1 MADKRPNIYAHCSYI
16 GTSGYNNHTRNFFRA
31 LSDYFKIKVRNFTI
45 GTSWTGLNN
54 TPHDTE
60 PYLDKLDKELL
71 IEHTVWTANKQL
83 EDHQIY
89 SEYGEIL
96 EHDINIVLNE
106 THHHYFYQDYN
117 GPKIA
122 YNVWETTRQPEEF
135 FNKLKDYDQVW
146 VASSWQR
153 DCTIEQGIAPEKVK
167 VVPEAVNGE
176 VFKPDSKASLPDY
189 EDGRFKFVIFG
200 RWDYRKSTKE
210 IIQSFLA
217 EFGKDEPVDLIVSI
231 DNKFARDGLENT
243 EARLK
248 EYKLEDPRIKI
259 IHFPTD
265 QEYVKYLQK
274 GHVFL
279 SCARSEG
286 WNLPLIE
293 AMACGTPSIYS
304 ECSGQLEFA
313 KGRGLPVKI
322 KNTLPAKFGEY
333 SSFSQHMMS
342 GEFYEPDFDHLRTVM
357 RDAYINYDTHK
368 EVALKQSKE
377 IREQFTWDNAA
388 QIAGQEILSLYSNLP
403 KNSTQIS
410 FEYGPK
416 VEVKGYHRKPYFV
429 EFVDSRNNQVIHSD
443 TIYNNRWTR
452 CNKKFYIPWIIRING
467 KEVHKFDLTGKK
479 VKISFDSK
487 SVGDTLAWM
496 PQVLEFKNK
505 QNCKVAVSTFHN
517 NWFKNLE
524 VYKDLE
530 FVEPDIPYPAYAHY
544 KIGWFKD
551 GDRWDDGNK
560 NPTQANTVPLIQT
573 ITDILGLPY
582 KEINHGIYFKPTDR
596 PIKGK
601 YICIGPRS
609 TAGLKEWPSEY
620 WQELAK
626 KLSADGYKVVN
637 ISYEGFE
644 GPHIINKKNM
654 GWEKTWNY
662 LYHAELFIGLGS
674 GLSWMNWALGKHTL
688 MVNNF
693 IPFGYEFTQ
702 NLTKIE
708 NNSVCNNC
716 WVSKEFVFDAGN
728 WDWCPKHQNTDKQ
741 HICQKSI
748 TPQQVYN
755 KVQNL
760 LNKPKKENFIWIT
773 GGNEQYLPMIEVLA
787 ESLLKYSKYKL
798 IVYGFNCDPNIDL
811 PNVVNKRI
819 NYNTK
824 TPVITGTE
832 PDLINKDFSIYFA
845 KYLASLDSLNEGYDY
860 YGWLD
865 GDAFVTENIDTSL
878 TYLDRLEDYPLFMR
892 YHHPDISNWRVHNNI
907 RLEGYYGTELS
918 SLKKISR
925 NPDNRIIATGFY
937 LYNKLSKEFFG
948 KCLAW
953 NKELNEHSI
962 RIYVDD
968 NAFSEERVANCILWE
983 EGKKQ
988 FLPVTWNNFYSP
1000 DEQFKVNPY
1009 YCKKGWDVMY
1019 DTNTEE
1025 VLFIH
1030 GPDPSVSPK
1039 NANTL
1044 KQAFND
1050 YKATKLMVIA
1060 HPDDELIFGGSE
1072 LINNASNYKVVCVSN
1087 PLDKSRVIEFEAVM
1101 NELGVSSWEILDYED
1116 TLYPTQT
1123 YQGIDKIVNSRQWEK
1138 IVTHNPVGEYGHP
1151 QHKVIFDRV
1160 KSLVDDF
1167 YVFGKSTDKLEEAV
1181 LNRKKE
1187 LLKIYKS
1194 EQPIIQQILTNNGS
1208 WYKSNN
1214 PNTNYIEFESI
1225 QKYDSNKDKT
1235 PYVDCYAK

>member
-560 NPTQANTVPLIQT
+560 NP
-573 ITDILGLPY
+573 Y
-582 KEINHGIYFKPTDR
+582 S
-596 PIKGK
+596 GK
-601 YICIGPRS
+601 YCSFNSNHYR
-609 TAGLKEWPSEY
+609 
-620 WQELAK
+620 
-626 KLSADGYKVVN
+626 
-637 ISYEGFE
+637 
-644 GPHIINKKNM
+644 
-654 GWEKTWNY
+654 Y
-662 LYHAELFIGLGS
+662 L
-674 GLSWMNWALGKHTL
+674 
-688 MVNNF
+688 
-693 IPFGYEFTQ
+693 
-702 NLTKIE
+702 
-708 NNSVCNNC
+708 
-716 WVSKEFVFDAGN
+716 
-728 WDWCPKHQNTDKQ
+728 
-741 HICQKSI
+741 
-748 TPQQVYN
+748 
-755 KVQNL
+755 
-760 LNKPKKENFIWIT
+760 
-773 GGNEQYLPMIEVLA
+773 
-787 ESLLKYSKYKL
+787 
-798 IVYGFNCDPNIDL
+798 
-811 PNVVNKRI
+811 R
-819 NYNTK
+819 
-824 TPVITGTE
+824 
-832 PDLINKDFSIYFA
+832 FA
-845 KYLASLDSLNEGYDY
+845 
-860 YGWLD
+860 
-865 GDAFVTENIDTSL
+865 V
-878 TYLDRLEDYPLFMR
+878 
-892 YHHPDISNWRVHNNI
+892 
-907 RLEGYYGTELS
+907 
-918 SLKKISR
+918 
-925 NPDNRIIATGFY
+925 
-937 LYNKLSKEFFG
+937 
-948 KCLAW
+948 
-953 NKELNEHSI
+953 
-962 RIYVDD
+962 
-968 NAFSEERVANCILWE
+968 
-983 EGKKQ
+983 
-988 FLPVTWNNFYSP
+988 
-1000 DEQFKVNPY
+1000 
-1009 YCKKGWDVMY
+1009 
-1019 DTNTEE
+1019 
-1025 VLFIH
+1025 
-1030 GPDPSVSPK
+1030 
-1039 NANTL
+1039 
-1044 KQAFND
+1044 
-1050 YKATKLMVIA
+1050 
-1060 HPDDELIFGGSE
+1060 
-1072 LINNASNYKVVCVSN
+1072 
-1087 PLDKSRVIEFEAVM
+1087 
-1101 NELGVSSWEILDYED
+1101 
-1116 TLYPTQT
+1116 
-1123 YQGIDKIVNSRQWEK
+1123 
-1138 IVTHNPVGEYGHP
+1138 
-1151 QHKVIFDRV
+1151 
-1160 KSLVDDF
+1160 
-1167 YVFGKSTDKLEEAV
+1167 
-1181 LNRKKE
+1181 
-1187 LLKIYKS
+1187 
-1194 EQPIIQQILTNNGS
+1194 
-1208 WYKSNN
+1208 
-1214 PNTNYIEFESI
+1214 
-1225 QKYDSNKDKT
+1225 
-1235 PYVDCYAK
+1235 